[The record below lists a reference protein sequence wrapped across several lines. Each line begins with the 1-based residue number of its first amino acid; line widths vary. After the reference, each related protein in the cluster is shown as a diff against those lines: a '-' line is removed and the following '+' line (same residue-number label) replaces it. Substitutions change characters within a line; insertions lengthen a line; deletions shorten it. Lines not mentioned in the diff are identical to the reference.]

1 MSKQN
6 GRRVARRLAATAF
19 GAGAV
24 VLVVPHA
31 ANAQAPESNPEV
43 RALAKRIEEGERR
56 LRALEA
62 QVREERRLLGAV
74 RRAFEQ
80 QMRYGDASLAGM
92 AGRGVG
98 GPADAGS
105 VGFDAMGGIGV
116 RGGIGSVA
124 QAPVTETPGVA
135 PPPSGPV
142 GEAPPQPTQPA
153 APARI
158 FDEPTALTPRGRFI
172 FEPSYQF
179 VHSTDNRVALVG
191 FSVIPAITIGLI
203 DVRRVSRDIHTLAL
217 TGRYGVTNR
226 FEVEAKIPWVHA
238 SSDTQ
243 TRALATPSFTDE
255 TFDASGSGLGDIE
268 LAARYQFNA
277 FRGDNAVYIGHLR
290 YKSRTGE
297 GVFEVPID
305 ETGLQTE
312 LPTGSGF
319 HGLQAGFT
327 FLYPSDPAVFFGGAA
342 YTHNFERDVG
352 RGFGKVR
359 PGSVIDLNAGMGLAL
374 NERASFSI
382 GYQHSIVG
390 EMDQRDPE
398 QVARVLAKT
407 GRLQLGTMRFGL
419 GYRLTQK
426 TNLNVS
432 LGVGVTDDTP
442 DFELTLRLPYSF

>member
-1 MSKQN
+1 MTSETL
-6 GRRVARRLAATAF
+6 RRVARRRVAAAAFTAGSVVLAAPV
-19 GAGAV
+19 AV
-24 VLVVPHA
+24 P
-31 ANAQAPESNPEV
+31 AQEATNDAEV
-43 RALAKRIEEGERR
+43 QALARRIEAGERR

-62 QVREERRLLGAV
+62 QVQEERRLLGAV
-74 RRAFEQ
+74 RRAFQ
-80 QMRYGDASLAGM
+80 QHLGYSDEGLSGIV
-92 AGRGVG
+92 GRG
-98 GPADAGS
+98 
-105 VGFDAMGGIGV
+105 IGEA
-116 RGGIGSVA
+116 IA
-124 QAPVTETPGVA
+124 QAPVSGTPGVS
-135 PPPSGPV
+135 PPPGGPV
-142 GEAPPQPTQPA
+142 GEAPPQPAQPA

-158 FDEPTALTPRGRFI
+158 FDEPTALTPRGKFI

-203 DVRRVSRDIHTLAL
+203 DVRRVSRDIHTLAF

-226 FEVEAKIPWVHA
+226 FEVETKIPWVHA

-243 TRALATPSFTDE
+243 TRALATPSVTDE
-255 TFDASGSGLGDIE
+255 VFDTSGSGLGDIE
-268 LAARYQFNA
+268 IAGRYQFNA

-297 GVFEVPID
+297 GIFEVPISED
-305 ETGLQTE
+305 TGLQTE

-319 HGLQAGFT
+319 HGLQAGVT

-342 YTHNFERDVG
+342 YTHNFERNVG
-352 RGFGKVR
+352 RGFGRVR

-419 GYRLTQK
+419 GYRLTAK

-442 DFELTLRLPYSF
+442 DFELTVRLPYSF

>member
-1 MSKQN
+1 MTT
-6 GRRVARRLAATAF
+6 GTGLRAAARMAAAALAAGSATAIVS
-19 GAGAV
+19 GPV
-24 VLVVPHA
+24 H
-31 ANAQAPESNPEV
+31 AQAAPDDAEV
-43 RALAKRIEEGERR
+43 RALAQRIEAGERR

-62 QVREERRLLGAV
+62 QLQEERRMLAAI
-74 RRAFEQ
+74 RRAFQ
-80 QMRYGDASLAGM
+80 QQTRYGDADLAAM
-92 AGRGVG
+92 AGRG
-98 GPADAGS
+98 AG
-105 VGFDAMGGIGV
+105 DL
-116 RGGIGSVA
+116 A
-124 QAPVTETPGVA
+124 QAPVTDTPGVT
-135 PPPSGPV
+135 PPAVPSGPV
-142 GEAPPQPTQPA
+142 GEAPPQPAQPA

-158 FDEPTALTPRGRFI
+158 FDEPTALTPHGKFV

-217 TGRYGVTNR
+217 TGRYGVTSR
-226 FEVEAKIPWVHA
+226 FEVEAKVPWVHA
-238 SSDTQ
+238 SSNTQ

-255 TFDASGSGLGDIE
+255 TFDASGSGLGDVE

-290 YKSRTGE
+290 YKSRTGT

-319 HGLQAGFT
+319 DGLQTGVT

-342 YTHNFERDVG
+342 YTYNFARDVG
-352 RGFGKVR
+352 HGFGRVR
-359 PGSVIDLNAGMGLAL
+359 PGSVVDLNAGMGLAL

-390 EMDQRDPE
+390 SMQQRDPE
-398 QVARVLAKT
+398 EVARVLART

-419 GYRLTQK
+419 GYRLTPK

-442 DFELTLRLPYSF
+442 DFELTVRFPYSL

>member
-1 MSKQN
+1 MTM
-6 GRRVARRLAATAF
+6 GTGLRAAARIAAATVA
-19 GAGAV
+19 AGSATLIV
-24 VLVVPHA
+24 SGPVHA
-31 ANAQAPESNPEV
+31 QPASDDAEV
-43 RALAKRIEEGERR
+43 RALAQRIEAGERR

-62 QVREERRLLGAV
+62 QLQEERRMLAAI
-74 RRAFEQ
+74 RRAFQQ
-80 QMRYGDASLAGM
+80 QMRYGDADLAAM
-92 AGRGVG
+92 AGRG
-98 GPADAGS
+98 ASDL
-105 VGFDAMGGIGV
+105 
-116 RGGIGSVA
+116 A
-124 QAPVTETPGVA
+124 QAPVTDTPGVT
-135 PPPSGPV
+135 PPPVPSGPV
-142 GEAPPQPTQPA
+142 GEAPPQPAQPA

-158 FDEPTALTPRGRFI
+158 FDEPTALTPHGRFVL
-172 FEPSYQF
+172 EPSYQF

-217 TGRYGVTNR
+217 TGRYGVTSR
-226 FEVEAKIPWVHA
+226 FEVEAKVPWVHA

-290 YKSRTGE
+290 YKSRTGT

-319 HGLQAGFT
+319 QGLQTGVT

-342 YTHNFERDVG
+342 YTYNFARDVG
-352 RGFGKVR
+352 HGFGRVR
-359 PGSVIDLNAGMGLAL
+359 PGSVVDLNAGMGLAL

-390 EMDQRDPE
+390 SLQQRDPE
-398 QVARVLAKT
+398 EVARVLART

-419 GYRLTQK
+419 GYRLTPK

-432 LGVGVTDDTP
+432 LGIGVTDDTP
-442 DFELTLRLPYSF
+442 DFELTVRFPYSL

>member
-1 MSKQN
+1 MLKRN
-6 GRRVARRLAATAF
+6 GRHVTGRVATAGLVAGSAALFPSCPAR
-19 GAGAV
+19 
-24 VLVVPHA
+24 
-31 ANAQAPESNPEV
+31 AQPSPDDAQV
-43 RALAKRIEEGERR
+43 QALAQRIEAGERR
-56 LRALEA
+56 LRVLEA
-62 QVREERRLLGAV
+62 QLQEERRKLAAIRQAF
-74 RRAFEQ
+74 RR
-80 QMRYGDASLAGM
+80 QMRYDDDGLAAL

-98 GPADAGS
+98 EL
-105 VGFDAMGGIGV
+105 
-116 RGGIGSVA
+116 A
-124 QAPVTETPGVA
+124 QAPVTGTPGVA
-135 PPPSGPV
+135 PAAAGGPV
-142 GEAPPQPTQPA
+142 GEAPPQPAQPA
-153 APARI
+153 APARL
-158 FDEPTALTPRGRFI
+158 FEEPTALTPQGRFVL
-172 FEPSYQF
+172 EPSYQF

-217 TGRYGVTNR
+217 TGRYGVSNR
-226 FEVEAKIPWVHA
+226 LELEAKVPWVHA
-238 SSDTQ
+238 GSHTQ

-268 LAARYQFNA
+268 LAGRYQFNA

-290 YKSRTGE
+290 YKSRTGT

-319 HGLQAGFT
+319 QGLQAGAT

-342 YTHNFERDVG
+342 YTYNFARDVG
-352 RGFGKVR
+352 HGFGRVR
-359 PGSVIDLNAGMGLAL
+359 PGSVVDLNAGMGLAL

-390 EMDQRDPE
+390 SMQQRDPE
-398 QVARVLAKT
+398 EVARVLART

-419 GYRLTQK
+419 GYRLTSK

-432 LGVGVTDDTP
+432 LGIGVTDDTP
-442 DFELTLRLPYSF
+442 DFELTVRFPYSL

>member
-1 MSKQN
+1 MTM
-6 GRRVARRLAATAF
+6 GTGLRAAARIAAATLAAGSATLIVS
-19 GAGAV
+19 GPV
-24 VLVVPHA
+24 HA
-31 ANAQAPESNPEV
+31 QPASDDAEV
-43 RALAKRIEEGERR
+43 RALAQRIEAGERR

-62 QVREERRLLGAV
+62 QLQEERRMLAAI
-74 RRAFEQ
+74 RRAFQQ
-80 QMRYGDASLAGM
+80 QMRYGDADLAAM
-92 AGRGVG
+92 AGRG
-98 GPADAGS
+98 AG
-105 VGFDAMGGIGV
+105 DL
-116 RGGIGSVA
+116 A
-124 QAPVTETPGVA
+124 QAPVTDTPGVT
-135 PPPSGPV
+135 PPPVPSGPV
-142 GEAPPQPTQPA
+142 GEAPPQPAQPA

-158 FDEPTALTPRGRFI
+158 FDEPTALTPHGRFVL
-172 FEPSYQF
+172 EPSYQF

-217 TGRYGVTNR
+217 TGRYGVTSR
-226 FEVEAKIPWVHA
+226 FEVEAKVPWVHA
-238 SSDTQ
+238 SSNTQ

-290 YKSRTGE
+290 YKSRTGT

-319 HGLQAGFT
+319 QGLQTGVT

-342 YTHNFERDVG
+342 YTYNFARDVG
-352 RGFGKVR
+352 HGFGRVR
-359 PGSVIDLNAGMGLAL
+359 PGSVVDLNAGMGLAL

-390 EMDQRDPE
+390 SLQQRDPE
-398 QVARVLAKT
+398 EVARVLART

-419 GYRLTQK
+419 GYRLTPK

-432 LGVGVTDDTP
+432 LGIGVTDDTP
-442 DFELTLRLPYSF
+442 DFELTVRFPYSL

>member
-1 MSKQN
+1 MTSKKL
-6 GRRVARRLAATAF
+6 RRVARRRVAAAAF
-19 GAGAV
+19 TAGAV
-24 VLVVPHA
+24 VLIVPAGA
-31 ANAQAPESNPEV
+31 AAQEATNDAEV
-43 RALAKRIEEGERR
+43 RALAQRIEAGERR

-62 QVREERRLLGAV
+62 QLQEERRLLGAV
-74 RRAFEQ
+74 RRAFAQHMGYSDE
-80 QMRYGDASLAGM
+80 GLAGIV
-92 AGRGVG
+92 GRG
-98 GPADAGS
+98 
-105 VGFDAMGGIGV
+105 IGEK
-116 RGGIGSVA
+116 IA
-124 QAPVTETPGVA
+124 QAPVTDTPGVA
-135 PPPSGPV
+135 PPSGPV
-142 GEAPPQPTQPA
+142 GEAPPQPAQPA

-158 FDEPTALTPRGRFI
+158 FDEPTALTPRGKFI

-226 FEVEAKIPWVHA
+226 FEVETKIPWVHA

-268 LAARYQFNA
+268 IAGRYQFNS

-319 HGLQAGFT
+319 HGLQAGVT

-342 YTHNFERDVG
+342 YTHNFERNVG

-390 EMDQRDPE
+390 EMDQRNPE
-398 QVARVLAKT
+398 EVARVLAKT

-419 GYRLTQK
+419 GYRLTPK

-442 DFELTLRLPYSF
+442 DFELTVRLPYSL

>member
-1 MSKQN
+1 MNTKNRS
-6 GRRVARRLAATAF
+6 RVAGRAAAAAALAASATL
-19 GAGAV
+19 
-24 VLVVPHA
+24 LVPNA
-31 ANAQAPESNPEV
+31 ARADEVRDDAEV
-43 RALAKRIEEGERR
+43 RALAQRIEAGEQR

-62 QVREERRLLGAV
+62 QLREERRLLDAL
-74 RRAFEQ
+74 RRSFEQ
-80 QMRYGDASLAGM
+80 HVRYGDGGLAAM

-98 GPADAGS
+98 A
-105 VGFDAMGGIGV
+105 
-116 RGGIGSVA
+116 VA
-124 QAPVTETPGVA
+124 QAPVTGTPGVT
-135 PPPSGPV
+135 PPPAAPSGPV
-142 GEAPPQPTQPA
+142 GEAPPQPAQPA

-158 FDEPTALTPRGRFI
+158 FEEPTALTPQGRFVL
-172 FEPSYQF
+172 EPSYQF

-203 DVRRVSRDIHTLAL
+203 DVRRVSRDIHTVAL
-217 TGRYGVTNR
+217 TGRYGLSNR
-226 FEVEAKIPWVHA
+226 FELEAKVPWVHA
-238 SSDTQ
+238 SSHTQ

-255 TFDASGSGLGDIE
+255 TFDASGSGLGDVE
-268 LAARYQFNA
+268 LAGRYQFNA

-319 HGLQAGFT
+319 HGLQAGVT

-342 YTHNFERDVG
+342 YTHNFARDVG
-352 RGFGKVR
+352 HGFGKVR

-390 EMDQRDPE
+390 SMEQRDPE
-398 QVARVLAKT
+398 EVARVLART

-419 GYRLTQK
+419 GYRLTSK

-442 DFELTLRLPYSF
+442 DFELTVRFPYSL

>member
-1 MSKQN
+1 MSTKT
-6 GRRVARRLAATAF
+6 GRRATRRAFAAVLAAGSTTLLVPATAS
-19 GAGAV
+19 GQ
-24 VLVVPHA
+24 
-31 ANAQAPESNPEV
+31 QAPSEAEV
-43 RALAKRIEEGERR
+43 RALAQRIEAGERR

-62 QVREERRLLGAV
+62 QLQEERRVLLAI
-74 RRAFEQ
+74 RRAFQ
-80 QMRYGDASLAGM
+80 QQTRGGDADLAAM
-92 AGRGVG
+92 AGRG
-98 GPADAGS
+98 AG
-105 VGFDAMGGIGV
+105 DL
-116 RGGIGSVA
+116 A
-124 QAPVTETPGVA
+124 QAPVTETPGVTPA
-135 PPPSGPV
+135 AAAPSGPV
-142 GEAPPQPTQPA
+142 GEAPPQPAQPA

-158 FDEPTALTPRGRFI
+158 FEEPTALTPHGKFVL
-172 FEPSYQF
+172 EPSYQF

-226 FEVEAKIPWVHA
+226 FEVEAKVPWVHA
-238 SSDTQ
+238 SSHTQ

-268 LAARYQFNA
+268 LAGRYQFNA

-290 YKSRTGE
+290 YKSRTGT

-319 HGLQAGFT
+319 HGLQTGVT

-342 YTHNFERDVG
+342 YTYNFARDVG
-352 RGFGKVR
+352 HGFGKVR

-374 NERASFSI
+374 NDRASFSI

-390 EMDQRDPE
+390 SMQQRDPE
-398 QVARVLAKT
+398 EVARVLART

-432 LGVGVTDDTP
+432 LGIGVTDDTP
-442 DFELTLRLPYSF
+442 DFELTVRFPYSL

>member
-1 MSKQN
+1 MTM
-6 GRRVARRLAATAF
+6 GTGLRAAARIAAATLAAGSAALIVS
-19 GAGAV
+19 GPV
-24 VLVVPHA
+24 HA
-31 ANAQAPESNPEV
+31 QPASDDAEV
-43 RALAKRIEEGERR
+43 RALAQRIEAGERR

-62 QVREERRLLGAV
+62 QLQEERRMLAAI
-74 RRAFEQ
+74 RRAFQQ
-80 QMRYGDASLAGM
+80 QMRYGDADLAAM
-92 AGRGVG
+92 AGRG
-98 GPADAGS
+98 AG
-105 VGFDAMGGIGV
+105 DL
-116 RGGIGSVA
+116 A
-124 QAPVTETPGVA
+124 QAPVTDTPGVT
-135 PPPSGPV
+135 PPPVPSGPV
-142 GEAPPQPTQPA
+142 GEAPPQPAQPA

-158 FDEPTALTPRGRFI
+158 FDEPTALTPHGRFVL
-172 FEPSYQF
+172 EPSYQF

-217 TGRYGVTNR
+217 TGRYGVTSR
-226 FEVEAKIPWVHA
+226 FEVEAKVPWVHA
-238 SSDTQ
+238 SSNTQ

-290 YKSRTGE
+290 YKSRTGT

-319 HGLQAGFT
+319 QGLQTGVT

-342 YTHNFERDVG
+342 YTYNFARDVG
-352 RGFGKVR
+352 HGFGRVR
-359 PGSVIDLNAGMGLAL
+359 PGSVVDLNAGMGLAL

-390 EMDQRDPE
+390 SLQQRDPE
-398 QVARVLAKT
+398 EVARVLART

-419 GYRLTQK
+419 GYRLTPK

-432 LGVGVTDDTP
+432 LGIGVTDDTP
-442 DFELTLRLPYSF
+442 DFELTVRFPYSL

>member
-1 MSKQN
+1 MTT
-6 GRRVARRLAATAF
+6 GTGLRAAARMAAAALAAGSATAIVS
-19 GAGAV
+19 GPV
-24 VLVVPHA
+24 H
-31 ANAQAPESNPEV
+31 AQAAPDDAEV
-43 RALAKRIEEGERR
+43 RALAQRIEAGERR

-62 QVREERRLLGAV
+62 QLREERRMLAAI
-74 RRAFEQ
+74 RRAFQ
-80 QMRYGDASLAGM
+80 QQTRYGDADLAAM
-92 AGRGVG
+92 AGRG
-98 GPADAGS
+98 AG
-105 VGFDAMGGIGV
+105 DL
-116 RGGIGSVA
+116 A
-124 QAPVTETPGVA
+124 QAPVTDTPGVT
-135 PPPSGPV
+135 PPAVPSGPV
-142 GEAPPQPTQPA
+142 GEAPPQPAQPA

-158 FDEPTALTPRGRFI
+158 FDEPTALTPHGKFV

-217 TGRYGVTNR
+217 TGRYGVTSR
-226 FEVEAKIPWVHA
+226 FEVEAKVPWVHA
-238 SSDTQ
+238 SSNTQ

-255 TFDASGSGLGDIE
+255 TFDASGSGLGDVE

-290 YKSRTGE
+290 YKSRTGT

-319 HGLQAGFT
+319 DGLQTGVT

-342 YTHNFERDVG
+342 YTYNFARDVG
-352 RGFGKVR
+352 HGFGRVR
-359 PGSVIDLNAGMGLAL
+359 PGSVVDLNAGMGLAL

-390 EMDQRDPE
+390 SMQQRDPE
-398 QVARVLAKT
+398 EVARVLART

-419 GYRLTQK
+419 GYRLTPK

-442 DFELTLRLPYSF
+442 DFELTVRFPYSL

>member
-1 MSKQN
+1 MSTGN
-6 GRRVARRLAATAF
+6 GRRAAGRVAAAALAASS
-19 GAGAV
+19 AGLIV
-24 VLVVPHA
+24 SSPV
-31 ANAQAPESNPEV
+31 NAQQAPDDTEV
-43 RALAKRIEEGERR
+43 RALAQRIEAGERR

-62 QVREERRLLGAV
+62 QLQEERRVLAAI
-74 RRAFEQ
+74 RRAFQ
-80 QMRYGDASLAGM
+80 QQARYGDADLTAM
-92 AGRGVG
+92 AGRG
-98 GPADAGS
+98 AG
-105 VGFDAMGGIGV
+105 DL
-116 RGGIGSVA
+116 A
-124 QAPVTETPGVA
+124 QAPVSDTPGVTPA
-135 PPPSGPV
+135 PSAPSGPV

-158 FDEPTALTPRGRFI
+158 FDEPTALTPRGKFV

-203 DVRRVSRDIHTLAL
+203 DVRRVSRDIHTVAL
-217 TGRYGVTNR
+217 TGRYGVSNR
-226 FEVEAKIPWVHA
+226 FEVEAKVPWVHA
-238 SSDTQ
+238 SSHTQ

-268 LAARYQFNA
+268 LAGRYQFNA

-290 YKSRTGE
+290 YKSRTGK

-305 ETGLQTE
+305 DTGLQTE

-319 HGLQAGFT
+319 QGLQAGVT

-342 YTHNFERDVG
+342 YTHNFARDVG
-352 RGFGKVR
+352 HGFGKVR
-359 PGSVIDLNAGMGLAL
+359 PGSVVDLNAGMGLAL

-390 EMDQRDPE
+390 SMEQRDPE
-398 QVARVLAKT
+398 EVARVLART

-419 GYRLTQK
+419 GYRLTSK

-432 LGVGVTDDTP
+432 LGIGVTDDTP
-442 DFELTLRLPYSF
+442 DFELTVRFPYSL

>member
-1 MSKQN
+1 
-6 GRRVARRLAATAF
+6 
-19 GAGAV
+19 
-24 VLVVPHA
+24 
-31 ANAQAPESNPEV
+31 
-43 RALAKRIEEGERR
+43 
-56 LRALEA
+56 
-62 QVREERRLLGAV
+62 
-74 RRAFEQ
+74 
-80 QMRYGDASLAGM
+80 
-92 AGRGVG
+92 
-98 GPADAGS
+98 
-105 VGFDAMGGIGV
+105 
-116 RGGIGSVA
+116 
-124 QAPVTETPGVA
+124 
-135 PPPSGPV
+135 V
-142 GEAPPQPTQPA
+142 GEAPPQPAQPA

-158 FDEPTALTPRGRFI
+158 FDEPTALTPHGKFV

-217 TGRYGVTNR
+217 TGRYGVTSR
-226 FEVEAKIPWVHA
+226 FEVEAKVPWVHA
-238 SSDTQ
+238 SSNTQ

-255 TFDASGSGLGDIE
+255 TFDASGSGLGDVE

-290 YKSRTGE
+290 YKSRTGT

-319 HGLQAGFT
+319 DGLQTGVT

-342 YTHNFERDVG
+342 YTYNFARDVG
-352 RGFGKVR
+352 HGFGRVR
-359 PGSVIDLNAGMGLAL
+359 PGSVVDLNAGMGLAL

-390 EMDQRDPE
+390 SMQQRDPE
-398 QVARVLAKT
+398 EVARVLART

-419 GYRLTQK
+419 GYRLTPK

-442 DFELTLRLPYSF
+442 DFELTVRFPYSL

>member
-1 MSKQN
+1 MSTGN
-6 GRRVARRLAATAF
+6 GRRAAGRVAAAALAASS
-19 GAGAV
+19 AGLIV
-24 VLVVPHA
+24 SSPV
-31 ANAQAPESNPEV
+31 NAQQAPDDTEV
-43 RALAKRIEEGERR
+43 RALAQRIEAGERR

-62 QVREERRLLGAV
+62 QLQEERRVLAAI

-80 QMRYGDASLAGM
+80 QARYSDADLDAM
-92 AGRGVG
+92 AGRG
-98 GPADAGS
+98 AG
-105 VGFDAMGGIGV
+105 DL
-116 RGGIGSVA
+116 A
-124 QAPVTETPGVA
+124 QAPVTDTPGVTPA
-135 PPPSGPV
+135 PSAPGGPV

-158 FDEPTALTPRGRFI
+158 FDEPTALTPHGKFV

-203 DVRRVSRDIHTLAL
+203 DVRRVSRDIHTVAL
-217 TGRYGVTNR
+217 TGRYGVSNR
-226 FEVEAKIPWVHA
+226 FEVEAKVPWVHA
-238 SSDTQ
+238 SSHTQ

-255 TFDASGSGLGDIE
+255 TFDAG
-268 LAARYQFNA
+268 RYQFNA

-290 YKSRTGE
+290 YKSRTGK

-305 ETGLQTE
+305 DTGLQTE

-319 HGLQAGFT
+319 QGLQAGVT

-342 YTHNFERDVG
+342 YTHNFARDVG
-352 RGFGKVR
+352 HGFGKVR
-359 PGSVIDLNAGMGLAL
+359 PGSVVDLNAGMGLAL

-390 EMDQRDPE
+390 SMEQRDPE
-398 QVARVLAKT
+398 EVARVLART

-419 GYRLTQK
+419 GYRLTSK

-432 LGVGVTDDTP
+432 LGIGVTDDTP
-442 DFELTLRLPYSF
+442 DFELTVRFPYSL

>member
-1 MSKQN
+1 MSSIKV
-6 GRRVARRLAATAF
+6 RRVAGRRRVAAAAFTA
-19 GAGAV
+19 GSVVLIVPAGA
-24 VLVVPHA
+24 A
-31 ANAQAPESNPEV
+31 AQEAMNDAEV
-43 RALAKRIEEGERR
+43 RALAQRIEEGERR
-56 LRALEA
+56 LRVLEA
-62 QVREERRLLGAV
+62 QLQQERRLLGAV
-74 RRAFEQ
+74 RRAFAQHMGYSDE
-80 QMRYGDASLAGM
+80 GLAGIV
-92 AGRGVG
+92 GRG
-98 GPADAGS
+98 
-105 VGFDAMGGIGV
+105 IGEK
-116 RGGIGSVA
+116 IA
-124 QAPVTETPGVA
+124 QAPVTDTPGVT
-135 PPPSGPV
+135 PPPGGPV
-142 GEAPPQPTQPA
+142 GEAPPQPSQPA

-158 FDEPTALTPRGRFI
+158 FDEPTALTPRGKFV

-226 FEVEAKIPWVHA
+226 FEVETKIPWVHA

-268 LAARYQFNA
+268 IAGRYQFNS

-319 HGLQAGFT
+319 HGLQAGVT

-342 YTHNFERDVG
+342 YTHNFERNVG
-352 RGFGKVR
+352 RGFGKVQ

-390 EMDQRDPE
+390 EMDQRNPE
-398 QVARVLAKT
+398 EVARVLAKT
-407 GRLQLGTMRFGL
+407 GRLHLGTMRFGL
-419 GYRLTQK
+419 GYRLSPK

-442 DFELTLRLPYSF
+442 DFELTLRVPYSL

>member
-1 MSKQN
+1 MTM
-6 GRRVARRLAATAF
+6 GTGLRAAARIAAATLAAGSATLIVS
-19 GAGAV
+19 GPV
-24 VLVVPHA
+24 HA
-31 ANAQAPESNPEV
+31 QPASDDAEV
-43 RALAKRIEEGERR
+43 RALAQRIEAGERR
-56 LRALEA
+56 LRALEG
-62 QVREERRLLGAV
+62 QLQEERRMLAAI
-74 RRAFEQ
+74 RRAFQQ
-80 QMRYGDASLAGM
+80 QMRYGDADLAAM
-92 AGRGVG
+92 AGRG
-98 GPADAGS
+98 AG
-105 VGFDAMGGIGV
+105 DL
-116 RGGIGSVA
+116 A
-124 QAPVTETPGVA
+124 QAPVTDTPGVT
-135 PPPSGPV
+135 PPPVPSGPV
-142 GEAPPQPTQPA
+142 GEAPPQPAQPA

-158 FDEPTALTPRGRFI
+158 FDEPTALTPHGRFVL
-172 FEPSYQF
+172 EPSYQF

-217 TGRYGVTNR
+217 TGRYGVTSR
-226 FEVEAKIPWVHA
+226 FEVEAKVPWVHA
-238 SSDTQ
+238 SSNTQ

-290 YKSRTGE
+290 YKSRTGT

-319 HGLQAGFT
+319 QGLQTGVT

-342 YTHNFERDVG
+342 YTYNFARDVG
-352 RGFGKVR
+352 HGFGRVR
-359 PGSVIDLNAGMGLAL
+359 PGSVVDLNAGMGLAL

-390 EMDQRDPE
+390 SLQQRDPE
-398 QVARVLAKT
+398 EVARVLART

-419 GYRLTQK
+419 GYRLTPK

-432 LGVGVTDDTP
+432 LGIGVTDDTP
-442 DFELTLRLPYSF
+442 DFELTVRFPYSL

>member
-1 MSKQN
+1 MTM
-6 GRRVARRLAATAF
+6 GTGLRAAARIAAATLAAGSAALIVS
-19 GAGAV
+19 GPV
-24 VLVVPHA
+24 HA
-31 ANAQAPESNPEV
+31 QPASDDAEV
-43 RALAKRIEEGERR
+43 RALAQRIEAGERR

-62 QVREERRLLGAV
+62 QLQEERRMLAAI
-74 RRAFEQ
+74 RRAFQQ
-80 QMRYGDASLAGM
+80 QMRYGDADLAAM
-92 AGRGVG
+92 AGRG
-98 GPADAGS
+98 AG
-105 VGFDAMGGIGV
+105 DL
-116 RGGIGSVA
+116 A
-124 QAPVTETPGVA
+124 QAPVTDTPGIT
-135 PPPSGPV
+135 PPPVPSGPV
-142 GEAPPQPTQPA
+142 GAAPPQPAQPA

-158 FDEPTALTPRGRFI
+158 FDEPTALTPHGRFVL
-172 FEPSYQF
+172 EPSYQF

-217 TGRYGVTNR
+217 TGRYGVTSR
-226 FEVEAKIPWVHA
+226 FEVEAKVPWVHA
-238 SSDTQ
+238 SSNTQ

-290 YKSRTGE
+290 YKSRTGT

-319 HGLQAGFT
+319 QGLQTGVT

-342 YTHNFERDVG
+342 YTYNFARDVG
-352 RGFGKVR
+352 HGFGRVR
-359 PGSVIDLNAGMGLAL
+359 PGSVVDLNAGMGLAL

-390 EMDQRDPE
+390 SLQQRDPE
-398 QVARVLAKT
+398 EVARVLART

-419 GYRLTQK
+419 GYRLTPK

-432 LGVGVTDDTP
+432 LGIGVTDDTP
-442 DFELTLRLPYSF
+442 DFELTVRFPYSL